1 MMMLLL
7 LGLACTQ
14 TGAVVVGGGGPGG
27 TAGSAAVRFF
37 PVEGGGFGVAPLGD
51 IGWRQP
57 APLQLE
63 VAGQEQ
69 EVGDH
74 LTPCQATLD
83 RLCGVIRTVMKSCD
97 ACVGQ
102 HQSDLRAA
110 GCGSSDVSDYCKT
123 GSKVSTWLRASYAS
137 VATNAAEGTV
147 VSTRGSHFHV
157 ADRFSAAAAGGFSVQ
172 RTVTVLAAGEGD
184 VGFSSRFSLVSDAAA
199 KLTEFEFFMPG
210 IWYRNSQALAPG
222 KALAGDLGAPAI
234 LVREDRLP
242 LPMVM
247 LREPASGATLTLAHR
262 KPNGSSFAGEDFA
275 KRIVDPRMQFGS
287 VGVLA
292 GAGSTP
298 AGRPELAFQFPG
310 SEGSR
315 TYICC
320 HADWAN
326 RSHPVLVGFE
336 HSYELRLS
344 PAVAPPDGGG
354 TYSTA
359 VLASWREAFA
369 EANPQPPEL
378 TPADMDLVYQSSIS
392 LLSAVSLDYHGTPV
406 VPFAAAIP
414 NGSVIDTSSQMGFVG
429 KATLAAALMLR
440 DALKGAG
447 GPTSAA
453 AAATQHA
460 EAASA
465 VVDVWVKNAMTPSGV
480 LKTWFNTCQASPHDH
495 GGRCPPG
502 AAVSGP
508 LQWRSDSPYG
518 GHLRIMS
525 DGALGVLD
533 AWRLMQHRK
542 EGGGDPKPEWLA
554 FARKH
559 GDFLVRVQAA
569 DGSIAG
575 EWAWNG
581 TVTGNFTNVSDHPI
595 PLLLALHNATGDA
608 KYLDAA
614 RDAGR
619 FSATQMAASFAYIG
633 GACDNPNVL
642 DKEAGAL
649 ALRAFVALYDAT
661 DDRSW
666 IAPAEQ
672 AALFIET
679 WTYAWAVPL
688 NKDDA
693 EAIYPTSRT
702 TLGVSLIA
710 TGQSGADNFMAEAVY
725 DFWRLYTI
733 TRDDHYRRYALFLQD
748 ATKQVMDFDGSLG
761 YAHRGLMNEAMKL
774 APPRGH
780 GVSKWLPWLSVVILE
795 PMVRLEERWGSYD
808 LRKLM

>member
-1 MMMLLL
+1 MLL
-7 LGLACTQ
+7 LGLACAQ
-14 TGAVVVGGGGPGG
+14 VGAAAGGGTGG
-27 TAGSAAVRFF
+27 AAVRFF
-37 PVEGGGFGVAPLGD
+37 PVEGGGFGVAPLAE

-57 APLQLE
+57 VPLQLE

-69 EVGDH
+69 EAGD
-74 LTPCQATLD
+74 
-83 RLCGVIRTVMKSCD
+83 
-97 ACVGQ
+97 
-102 HQSDLRAA
+102 
-110 GCGSSDVSDYCKT
+110 
-123 GSKVSTWLRASYAS
+123 STWLRASYAS
-137 VATNAAEGTV
+137 VAANAAEGTV
-147 VSTRGSHFHV
+147 VSARGSRFHV

-199 KLTEFEFFMPG
+199 NLTDFEFFMPG
-210 IWYRNSQALAPG
+210 IWYRNSQALAPA
-222 KALAGDLGAPAI
+222 KALAGDLGAHAI

-242 LPMVM
+242 LPLVM
-247 LREPASGATLTLAHR
+247 LREPASGATLTLVHR

-298 AGRPELAFQFPG
+298 AGRPELTFQFPG

-326 RSHPVLVGFE
+326 RSHPVRVGFE

-344 PAVAPPDGGG
+344 PAAAPPDGG
-354 TYSTA
+354 TYSAA
-359 VLASWREAFA
+359 VQASWREAFS

-378 TPADMDLVYQSSIS
+378 TSAELDMVYRSSLS
-392 LLSAVSLDYHGTPV
+392 LLSAVSLDYHGTPA

-414 NGSVIDTSSQMGFVG
+414 NGSVLDTSSQMGFVG

-440 DALKGAG
+440 DALTKTTAAG
-447 GPTSAA
+447 GPTAAA
-453 AAATQHA
+453 AAATRQV
-460 EAASA
+460 ETASA

-480 LKTWFNTCQASPHDH
+480 LKTWFNTCQPSQSAN

-508 LQWRSDSPYG
+508 LHWRADSPYG

-533 AWRLMQHRK
+533 AWRLMQQRRRV
-542 EGGGDPKPEWLA
+542 EGDGDPKPEWLA

-608 KYLDAA
+608 KYLEAA
-614 RDAGR
+614 RAAGQ
-619 FSATQMAASFAYIG
+619 FSAAQMAASFAYVG

-661 DDRSW
+661 DDRTW

-693 EAIYPTSRT
+693 KAIYPASRT

-710 TGQSGADNFMAEAVY
+710 SGQSGADNFMAEAVY
-725 DFWRLYTI
+725 DFWRLYTL

-780 GVSKWLPWLSVVILE
+780 GVGKWLPWLSVVLLE
-795 PMVRLEERWGSYD
+795 PMVRLEERWGSYN
-808 LRKLM
+808 LRKLK